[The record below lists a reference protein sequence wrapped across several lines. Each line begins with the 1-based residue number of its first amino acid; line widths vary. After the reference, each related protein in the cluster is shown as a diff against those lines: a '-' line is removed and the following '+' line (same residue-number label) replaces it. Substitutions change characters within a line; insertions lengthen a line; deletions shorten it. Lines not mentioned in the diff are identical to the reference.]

1 MYNSQQRIW
10 EDIMNDHDLT
20 EHEIADGLLS
30 ELHRLWNESLALVG
44 PDKEEE
50 RALNLHERKVIA
62 SMLTTMGLT
71 PPPLYD

>member
-1 MYNSQQRIW
+1 
-10 EDIMNDHDLT
+10 MNEYDQT

-62 SMLTTMGLT
+62 SMLTAMGLT

>member
-1 MYNSQQRIW
+1 
-10 EDIMNDHDLT
+10 MNEYDRT
-20 EHEIADGLLS
+20 EHEIADGLVS
-30 ELHRLWNESLALVG
+30 ELHRLWNESLVLVD
-44 PDKEEE
+44 PEKEEE

>member
-20 EHEIADGLLS
+20 EHEIADGLLR

-44 PDKEEE
+44 PDKEDE

-62 SMLTTMGLT
+62 SMWVTMGLT
-71 PPPLYD
+71 PPELYD